1 MFKSQLPPVR
11 CPPPPPDVAL
21 KYKRWEV
28 VCLLK
33 KELEQL
39 DSDNKMIGLQW
50 ESSWVKIQ
58 FLMKQLEENGETSGS
73 S

>member
-33 KELEQL
+33 KELEQF
-39 DSDNKMIGLQW
+39 DSTDKMRGLQW
-50 ESSWVKIQ
+50 EASFVKMK
-58 FLMKQLEENGETSGS
+58 FLMKQLEEEANV
-73 S
+73 

>member
-1 MFKSQLPPVR
+1 MLRGHLPPLPA
-11 CPPPPPDVAL
+11 PPQPPPDVAL

-39 DSDNKMIGLQW
+39 DSDNKMRGLQW
-50 ESSWVKIQ
+50 ESSLVKIQ
-58 FLMKQLEENGETSGS
+58 FLMKQLEEENEQQ
-73 S
+73 